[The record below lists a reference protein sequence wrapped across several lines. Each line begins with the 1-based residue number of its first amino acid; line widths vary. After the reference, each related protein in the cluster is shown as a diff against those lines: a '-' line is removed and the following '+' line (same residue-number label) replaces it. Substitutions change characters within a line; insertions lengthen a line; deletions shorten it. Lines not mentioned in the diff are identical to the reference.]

1 MNNIKIRKCIVCG
14 KHRHKDELFRVVKN
28 KSGEIN
34 IDFTGKL
41 NGRGAYICKD
51 KYCID
56 KTIKGKNLNR
66 ALKCNVP
73 VEIYQKLEAM

>member
-1 MNNIKIRKCIVCG
+1 MSKIKLRKCIVCG
-14 KHRHKDELFRVVKN
+14 EHRHKDELFRIVKN
-28 KSGEIN
+28 KTGEIN

-51 KYCID
+51 KDCLA
-56 KTIKGKNLNR
+56 KSIKGKHLNR

-73 VEIYQKLEAM
+73 NEIYQELEAM